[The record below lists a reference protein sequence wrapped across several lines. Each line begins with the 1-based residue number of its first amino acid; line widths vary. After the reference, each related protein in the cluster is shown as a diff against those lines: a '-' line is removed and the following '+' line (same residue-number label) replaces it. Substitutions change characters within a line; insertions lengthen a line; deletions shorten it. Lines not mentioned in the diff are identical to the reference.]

1 MVSELFLIVLAVTI
15 PISLM
20 VVFVAKLF
28 RKNAEID
35 PDITRKRL
43 KQMTEYITDLEKKNR
58 SKQNKI
64 NSMQTGPRIEGNVDD
79 IGGLIG
85 PILQGMQGHLP
96 KWLTNIIGS
105 NPEILKEAETMITK
119 YAKENPEQVKSIFSR
134 FVKGKTSAA
143 TTEESSLPGL

>member
-20 VVFVAKLF
+20 VIFVAKLF

-43 KQMTEYITDLEKKNR
+43 KQMTEYIADLEKKNR

-64 NSMQTGPRIEGNVDD
+64 NSMQTGPRIEGNIDD
-79 IGGLIG
+79 LGGVIG
-85 PILQGMQGHLP
+85 PLLQGMQGHMP
-96 KWLTNIIGS
+96 KWLSSIIGS
-105 NPEILKEAETMITK
+105 NPEMLKQAETMIMD
-119 YAKENPEQVKSIFSR
+119 YAKKNPEQVKSIIGR
-134 FVKGKTSAA
+134 FVKGKTTPAA
-143 TTEESSLPGL
+143 NEETALQGL

>member
-85 PILQGMQGHLP
+85 PLLQGMQGHLP

-105 NPEILKEAETMITK
+105 NPEMLKEAETMITK

-134 FVKGKTSAA
+134 FVKGKTSA
-143 TTEESSLPGL
+143 TTTQENSLPGL

>member
-43 KQMTEYITDLEKKNR
+43 KQMTEYIADLEKKNR

-79 IGGLIG
+79 IGGVIG
-85 PILQGMQGHLP
+85 PLLQGMKGHMP
-96 KWLTNIIGS
+96 KWLSSILES
-105 NPEILKEAETMITK
+105 NPELLKEGETMIMK
-119 YAKENPEQVKSIFSR
+119 YAKDNPEQVKSIIGR
-134 FVKGKTSAA
+134 FVKGKTAPTA
-143 TTEESSLPGL
+143 TEEATVSGL

>member
-43 KQMTEYITDLEKKNR
+43 KQMSEYIADLEKKNR
-58 SKQNKI
+58 SKQNKL
-64 NSMQTGPRIEGNVDD
+64 NSMQAGPRIEGNVED
-79 IGGLIG
+79 IGGVIG
-85 PILQGMQGHLP
+85 PLLQNVQQHLP
-96 KWLTNIIGS
+96 KWAQGIVS
-105 NPEILKEAETMITK
+105 NPEMLKQAETMIIK
-119 YAKENPEQVKSIFSR
+119 YAKDNPEQVKSILSR

>member
-20 VVFVAKLF
+20 VGFVAKLF

-43 KQMTEYITDLEKKNR
+43 KQMSEYIADLEKKNR

-79 IGGLIG
+79 LGGVVG
-85 PILQGMQGHLP
+85 PLLQNIQPHLP
-96 KWLTNIIGS
+96 KWLSSIIGS
-105 NPEILKEAETMITK
+105 NPAMLKEAETMIIK
-119 YAKENPEQVKSIFSR
+119 YAKDNPEQVKSILGR
-134 FVKGKTSAA
+134 FVKGKTAPAA
-143 TTEESSLPGL
+143 TDEASLPGL

>member
-85 PILQGMQGHLP
+85 PLLQGMQGHLP

-105 NPEILKEAETMITK
+105 NPEMLKEAETMITK
-119 YAKENPEQVKSIFSR
+119 YAKENPDQVKSILSR
-134 FVKGKTSAA
+134 FVKGKASAA

>member
-43 KQMTEYITDLEKKNR
+43 KQMTEYIADLEKKNR

-64 NSMQTGPRIEGNVDD
+64 NSMQTGPRIEGNVED
-79 IGGLIG
+79 IGGVIG
-85 PILQGMQGHLP
+85 PVLQNALPHLP
-96 KWLTNIIGS
+96 KWLSNIIGS
-105 NPEILKEAETMITK
+105 NPEMLKEAETMIIK
-119 YAKENPEQVKSIFSR
+119 YAKDNPEQVKSILSR

-143 TTEESSLPGL
+143 ATEEAALPGL

>member
-134 FVKGKTSAA
+134 FVKGKTTAT

>member
-1 MVSELFLIVLAVTI
+1 MVSELFLIVLAITI

-43 KQMTEYITDLEKKNR
+43 KQMTEYIADLEKKNR

-64 NSMQTGPRIEGNVDD
+64 NSMQAGPRIEGNVDD
-79 IGGLIG
+79 IGGVIG
-85 PILQGMQGHLP
+85 PLLQGMKEHLP
-96 KWLTNIIGS
+96 KWATSLIGS
-105 NPEILKEAETMITK
+105 NPEILKEAETMIMK
-119 YAKENPEQVKSIFSR
+119 YAKDNPEQVKSIITR
-134 FVKGKTSAA
+134 FVKGKTAPTA
-143 TTEESSLPGL
+143 TEEAAVSGL

>member
-43 KQMTEYITDLEKKNR
+43 KQMTEYIADLEKKNR

-64 NSMQTGPRIEGNVDD
+64 NSMQTGPRIEGDVNNL
-79 IGGLIG
+79 GGVIG
-85 PILQGMQGHLP
+85 PLLQGMQGHMP
-96 KWLTNIIGS
+96 KWLSSIIGS
-105 NPEILKEAETMITK
+105 NPEMLKQAESMIMD
-119 YAKENPEQVKSIFSR
+119 YAKKNPEQVKSIIGR
-134 FVKGKTSAA
+134 FVKGKTTAT
-143 TTEESSLPGL
+143 TTEETTVSGL

>member
-43 KQMTEYITDLEKKNR
+43 KQMSEYIADLEKKNR

-64 NSMQTGPRIEGNVDD
+64 NSMQAGPRIEGNVDD
-79 IGGLIG
+79 LGGVIG
-85 PILQGMQGHLP
+85 PLLQGMKGHMP
-96 KWLTNIIGS
+96 KWLSSILES
-105 NPEILKEAETMITK
+105 NPELLKEGETMIMD
-119 YAKENPEQVKSIFSR
+119 YAKKNPEQVKSIIGR
-134 FVKGKTSAA
+134 FVKGKTAPAA
-143 TTEESSLPGL
+143 TEEAALSGL

>member
-119 YAKENPEQVKSIFSR
+119 YAKENPEQVKSILSR

>member
-15 PISLM
+15 PISFM

-43 KQMTEYITDLEKKNR
+43 KQMSEYIADLEKKNR
-58 SKQNKI
+58 SKQNKL
-64 NSMQTGPRIEGNVDD
+64 NSMQAGPRIEGNVED
-79 IGGLIG
+79 IGGVIG
-85 PILQGMQGHLP
+85 PLLQNVQQHLP
-96 KWLTNIIGS
+96 KWAQGLVS
-105 NPEILKEAETMITK
+105 NPEMLKQAETMIIK
-119 YAKENPEQVKSIFSR
+119 YAKDNPEQVKSILSR

-143 TTEESSLPGL
+143 ATEEAALPGL

>member
-43 KQMTEYITDLEKKNR
+43 KQMTEYIADLEKKNR

-64 NSMQTGPRIEGNVDD
+64 NSMQTGPRIEGDVNNL
-79 IGGLIG
+79 GGVIG
-85 PILQGMQGHLP
+85 PLLQGMQGHMP
-96 KWLTNIIGS
+96 KWLSSIIGS
-105 NPEILKEAETMITK
+105 NPEMLKQAETMIMD
-119 YAKENPEQVKSIFSR
+119 YAKKNPEQVKSIIGR
-134 FVKGKTSAA
+134 FVKSKTAPTA
-143 TTEESSLPGL
+143 TEEAALSGL

>member
-1 MVSELFLIVLAVTI
+1 MVSELFLMVLAITV

-43 KQMTEYITDLEKKNR
+43 KQMTEYIADLEKKNR

-64 NSMQTGPRIEGNVDD
+64 NSMQAGPRIEGNVDD

-85 PILQGMQGHLP
+85 PLLQGMQGHMP
-96 KWLTNIIGS
+96 KWLSSIIGS
-105 NPEILKEAETMITK
+105 NPEMLKQAETMIMD
-119 YAKENPEQVKSIFSR
+119 YAKKNPEQVKSILSR
-134 FVKGKTSAA
+134 FVKGKTAAA
-143 TTEESSLPGL
+143 TTEEASLPGL

>member
-43 KQMTEYITDLEKKNR
+43 KNMQTYIDELEKKVK
-58 SKQNKI
+58 SKTNKI
-64 NSMQTGPRIEGNVDD
+64 NSMQTGPRIEGNIDD
-79 IGGLIG
+79 IGGVVG
-85 PILQGMQGHLP
+85 PLLQGMKGHLP
-96 KWLTNIIGS
+96 KWATSLIGS
-105 NPEILKEAETMITK
+105 NPEILKEAETMIMK
-119 YAKENPEQVKSIFSR
+119 YAKENPEQVKSIIGR
-134 FVKGKTSAA
+134 FVKGKIAPAA
-143 TTEESSLPGL
+143 TEEASLPGL